1 MCSLCSNIC
10 TVNEVSSFDII
21 NIHIIVLG
29 SLLGEPLHHGFH
41 LIHYIIETHTYKH
54 IGRSVSFQYG
64 INIFSFFIHLQITPK
79 IPHWFVINIF
89 SLDRIMLTRIYFA
102 I

>member
-54 IGRSVSFQYG
+54 IGSSVSFQYG
-64 INIFSFFIHLQITPK
+64 INIFFLLYSFTNYTKNPPLVCNKYLFT
-79 IPHWFVINIF
+79 
-89 SLDRIMLTRIYFA
+89 
-102 I
+102 

>member
-10 TVNEVSSFDII
+10 IVNEVSSFDII

-29 SLLGEPLHHGFH
+29 SLLGEPIHHGFH

-54 IGRSVSFQYG
+54 IGRSVSFQCG
-64 INIFSFFIHLQITPK
+64 INIFFLLFSFTKYTKNPQLVCNKYLFT
-79 IPHWFVINIF
+79 
-89 SLDRIMLTRIYFA
+89 
-102 I
+102 